1 MTAMHNSQ
9 EGRAEANGLRAD
21 STFRERHGFHC
32 LRAYCLVFLLSAS
45 RLAAAQSVELTPSKT
60 NTLIQVT
67 SSAGSAQLS
76 NGQGDI
82 YVGRTNQDGQ
92 GPATISIRRGL
103 IAFDI
108 ADNVPAGATITGVT
122 LTVEEIRGLN
132 GNQFTSLNRMYRD
145 WGQGTSYF
153 NGGQGVPASNGDATW
168 YYTFYNAA
176 DPATSPTWTVPGGEP
191 GIDYSATASA
201 LVLDYTGD
209 AFETLSWSSTAN
221 PLMVADVQ
229 AWLDSPATNF
239 GWIILGSESIGQT
252 AKRYGG
258 QNAAAYG
265 ETPPQLTVQY
275 APRGPGAAAPATLP
289 GPRRAIGPPDRA
301 LPAPV
306 PLSCW
311 AVRTQ
316 PVARWTCSPRP
327 RA

>member
-153 NGGQGVPASNGDATW
+153 NGGQGAR
-168 YYTFYNAA
+168 
-176 DPATSPTWTVPGGEP
+176 PATETQP
-191 GIDYSATASA
+191 GITPF
-201 LVLDYTGD
+201 T
-209 AFETLSWSSTAN
+209 
-221 PLMVADVQ
+221 
-229 AWLDSPATNF
+229 
-239 GWIILGSESIGQT
+239 
-252 AKRYGG
+252 
-258 QNAAAYG
+258 
-265 ETPPQLTVQY
+265 TPPILRPARLGPCPAENRASTI
-275 APRGPGAAAPATLP
+275 AP
-289 GPRRAIGPPDRA
+289 
-301 LPAPV
+301 
-306 PLSCW
+306 
-311 AVRTQ
+311 Q
-316 PVARWTCSPRP
+316 QARWSWTTRATPSKPFHGRARP
-327 RA
+327 TP